1 MIVGDWVSS
10 ERYMYSHILV
20 CDRMYQT
27 WDRSHRKSLVR
38 RAPRIFVENNQTRV
52 GEKEERREAESQ
64 GEIYVLVIILF
75 RIRSPHHVVQT
86 MLFKLVNRTQNK
98 RRCRPKVLPAAMAPK
113 GKAPHTAAK
122 ANAKSRRELG
132 EGSLAETLFEGAEAA
147 EDGADEAEGES
158 DELEV
163 VDEAAAA
170 ADGSEEAQDFRTRFP
185 NLMS

>member
-1 MIVGDWVSS
+1 
-10 ERYMYSHILV
+10 
-20 CDRMYQT
+20 
-27 WDRSHRKSLVR
+27 LVR

-86 MLFKLVNRTQNK
+86 MLPPAAVNRTQNK
-98 RRCRPKVLPAAMAPK
+98 RRRRPKVLPAAMAPK
-113 GKAPHTAAK
+113 GNAGNKVLAKASPHTAAK
-122 ANAKSRRELG
+122 AVAKRSRRDLG
-132 EGSLAETLFEGAEAA
+132 EISLAETLFEGAEAA

-158 DELEV
+158 EELEMV
-163 VDEAAAA
+163 NEAAAA

>member
-1 MIVGDWVSS
+1 
-10 ERYMYSHILV
+10 
-20 CDRMYQT
+20 
-27 WDRSHRKSLVR
+27 
-38 RAPRIFVENNQTRV
+38 
-52 GEKEERREAESQ
+52 
-64 GEIYVLVIILF
+64 
-75 RIRSPHHVVQT
+75 